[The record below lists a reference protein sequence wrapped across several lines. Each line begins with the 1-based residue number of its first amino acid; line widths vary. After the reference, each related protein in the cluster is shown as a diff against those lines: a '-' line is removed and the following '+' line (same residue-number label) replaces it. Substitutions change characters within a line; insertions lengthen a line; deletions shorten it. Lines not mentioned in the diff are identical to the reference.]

1 MKKVLFIFMLCISFA
16 ATSQEIDT
24 TLVRLQEQLHST
36 PSDSIKVETLLELGK
51 YQYGRDNYSAEDYLL
66 KAIDFIENE
75 AYSSDHQLAVA
86 YRVLGAVERRKGNY
100 KNTFANYYKAL
111 RLSSEPQHVATVH
124 HNLGDAKLFQY
135 EFPEA
140 IAEFRKAISIW
151 EDLNNYAD
159 AAGSYQAIG
168 GVYRSIKQLDSAR
181 FYYEKALRLFAIG
194 YKDDTLKYIN
204 KYYGIQKSLGMIL
217 LHKKKYDSALSKF
230 KEARIHFSKPNH
242 DKSRLIIVNGSI
254 SETYYRKGNYKEAIR
269 YVNEALSIS
278 RSEGLKYRIASS
290 LRRRS
295 RFYKRMGKFDAALE
309 DYVLYKKYSDSLINA
324 ETVRKIQAQE
334 LKYVFEKEKLA
345 DSIVFAQEKRKIEIV
360 ADNESSK
367 KKIYFALLIITL
379 ILSTIIAF
387 LVKRD
392 FKYKKRVLELENKT
406 LAAEKEQITNAF
418 NKLKNS
424 TNAEERIKAKQDI
437 LKLKILTDDDWLH
450 FRDKFELLFPDFLTD
465 LKDANFQFTKS
476 EIRFLILKKLGL
488 ETKEIA
494 NMTGVSNDSVLKT
507 QYRLRKKLSLD
518 KNIDVIHFLEQ
529 STEN

>member
-1 MKKVLFIFMLCISFA
+1 MKKVLYVLMLCVCFTTS
-16 ATSQEIDT
+16 SQEIDT
-24 TLVRLQEQLHST
+24 TLVRLQEKLHNA
-36 PSDSIKVETLLELGK
+36 PSDSIKVETLLNLGK
-51 YQYGRDNYSAEDYLL
+51 YQFGRDNYSAEDYLL
-66 KAIDFIENE
+66 KAIDFIEND
-75 AYSSDHQLAVA
+75 AYSSDHQLAIA

-124 HNLGDAKLFQY
+124 HNLGTAKLFQY

-159 AAGSYQAIG
+159 AAGSYQEIG
-168 GVYRSIKQLDSAR
+168 GVYRSTKQLDSAK
-181 FYYEKALRLFAIG
+181 FYYEKALKMFAIG

-204 KYYGIQKSLGMIL
+204 RYYGIQKSLGLVL

-254 SETYYRKGNYKEAIR
+254 SEAYYHKGNYKEAIR

-278 RSEGLKYRIASS
+278 KSEGLKYRIASS

-295 RFYKRMGKFDAALE
+295 RLYQRMGNFDAALD
-309 DYVLYKKYSDSLINA
+309 DYKLYKKYSDSLINA
-324 ETVRKIQAQE
+324 ETIKKIQAQE

-345 DSIVFAQEKRKIEIV
+345 DSIVFAQEKRKIELV
-360 ADNESSK
+360 ADNEASK
-367 KKIYFALLIITL
+367 KKIYLILLITTL

-392 FKYKKRVLELENKT
+392 FKHKKRVLELENKN
-406 LAAEKEQITNAF
+406 LIQEKEQITNAF
-418 NKLKNS
+418 TKLKNS
-424 TNAEERIKAKQDI
+424 TNAEECIKAKQGI

-450 FRDKFELLFPDFLTD
+450 FRDKFELLYPSFLD
-465 LKDANFQFTKS
+465 LLKDSNFQFTKS
-476 EIRFLILKKLGL
+476 ETRLLILKKLDL

-507 QYRLRKKLSLD
+507 QYRLRKKLD
-518 KNIDVIHFLEQ
+518 IAKTIDIILFLEQ
-529 STEN
+529 SAEN